1 MASKN
6 AHARRA
12 LHLTIMPGHVRP
24 NHAYKAL
31 ANSPRAPLASSGG
44 GAHAVARGCGAVGAV
59 AKGCGAV
66 NANAV
71 GGGGSVASGCGVVR
85 AVARVGGAF
94 VCKWVSPWRHCCRG
108 ALVFGNCGVCSCGKL
123 SCDTTMC
130 DLAPGGGALYDTDGS
145 GALYGDGGADGGP
158 VEDLA
163 VVQWRH
169 LSL

>member
-6 AHARRA
+6 AHPRRA

-94 VCKWVSPWRHCCRG
+94 FLQVGVALAALLQRGTCVWQLWRLFVRE
-108 ALVFGNCGVCSCGKL
+108 AEL
-123 SCDTTMC
+123 
-130 DLAPGGGALYDTDGS
+130 
-145 GALYGDGGADGGP
+145 
-158 VEDLA
+158 
-163 VVQWRH
+163 
-169 LSL
+169 